1 MFTLEPL
8 KSGKL
13 PEFSSLSAHTPDSA
27 GLPGDAERSG
37 ARPVPVCPTV
47 PPWLWIPKE
56 FKRHY
61 KLDAVSAGPWAILP
75 RPNPLVL
82 KGAAQRP
89 PPGERTSRSVPGS
102 RRCFE
107 LRGSGK
113 GRVG

>member
-1 MFTLEPL
+1 M
-8 KSGKL
+8 
-13 PEFSSLSAHTPDSA
+13 
-27 GLPGDAERSG
+27 
-37 ARPVPVCPTV
+37 PVCPTV